1 MGIDWPD
8 YRARLK
14 RPTRR
19 PRLSRIDFPR
29 ILPPRLDPARLAR
42 FARLPLTRMLLL
54 SLGVHVALVLAVQPR
69 PGSAI
74 PYTHVISAR
83 IVEPQAI
90 AEPEKFPDQTIPDDL
105 LDALRLPL
113 PAETE
118 AVARQVEPAREKSQE
133 VVAVAPERVETPP
146 RTVDPELNHSR
157 HPAPTDATALPSV
170 PVMID
175 TNWYTA
181 RQLDVQPKA
190 RHAIKPDY
198 PEEARK
204 AGIEG
209 VVTLIVRVNELG
221 EVKDVKVE
229 SATPTGVFD
238 DSAVK
243 AFEAGEFQPA
253 RLAGRTVRAEIR
265 IRVTYQ
271 LDD

>member
-1 MGIDWPD
+1 MPRID
-8 YRARLK
+8 
-14 RPTRR
+14 
-19 PRLSRIDFPR
+19 LSRIM
-29 ILPPRLDPARLAR
+29 PPHLDPAALVHL
-42 FARLPLTRMLLL
+42 ARLPLSRMLLL
-54 SLGVHVALVLAVQPR
+54 SLGVHVALVLTVQPR

-83 IVEPQAI
+83 IVEQPAV
-90 AEPEKFPDQTIPDDL
+90 AEPDKFPDQTVPDDL

-113 PAETE
+113 PAEAE
-118 AVARQVEPAREKSQE
+118 AVARQVEPAREPTRKA
-133 VVAVAPERVETPP
+133 VAVAPERVEMPA
-146 RTVDPELNHSR
+146 RQVDSELNPSR
-157 HPAPTDATALPSV
+157 HAAPPDAAVLPSV

-175 TNWYTA
+175 TTWYTA

-190 RHAIKPDY
+190 RDAIRPDY

-209 VVTLIVRVNELG
+209 VVTLIVRVNEFG

-229 SATPTGVFD
+229 SATPEGVFD

-243 AFEAGEFQPA
+243 AFEAGAFLPA
-253 RLAGRTVRAEIR
+253 RLAGRAVRAEIR

>member
-1 MGIDWPD
+1 M
-8 YRARLK
+8 A
-14 RPTRR
+14 
-19 PRLSRIDFPR
+19 
-29 ILPPRLDPARLAR
+29 LAR
-42 FARLPLTRMLLL
+42 FVRQPLMRMLLL

-83 IVEPQAI
+83 IVEPKAA
-90 AEPEKFPDQTIPDDL
+90 AEPEKFPDQTVPDDL

-118 AVARQVEPAREKSQE
+118 SVARQAEAAPEKPREAI
-133 VVAVAPERVETPP
+133 AVAPERVETPARKVEP
-146 RTVDPELNHSR
+146 DLNPSR
-157 HPAPTDATALPSV
+157 HAAPPDSSALPSV

-175 TNWYTA
+175 TTWYTA

-190 RHAIKPDY
+190 RRAIKPDY
-198 PEEARK
+198 PEEAWK
-204 AGIEG
+204 AGTEG
-209 VVTLIVRVNELG
+209 VVTLIVRVDELG

-229 SATPTGVFD
+229 SATPAGVFD

-243 AFEAGEFQPA
+243 AFEAGVFQPA
-253 RLAGRTVRAEIR
+253 RLAGRAVRAEIR

-271 LDD
+271 LED